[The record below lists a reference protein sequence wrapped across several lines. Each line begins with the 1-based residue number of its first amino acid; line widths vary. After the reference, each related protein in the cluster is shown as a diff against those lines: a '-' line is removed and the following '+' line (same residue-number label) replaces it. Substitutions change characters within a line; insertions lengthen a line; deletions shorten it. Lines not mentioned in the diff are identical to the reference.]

1 MNSNFKSIKYKWIY
15 NSVDKNLIEETA
27 YKHNMPK
34 PVAEL
39 MLKKGIS
46 SPDDIEAAVYCNN
59 KVCFPCSYFFYSFLI
74 KPIAFF

>member
-1 MNSNFKSIKYKWIY
+1 MIYHIKMNSNFKSIKYKWIY

-39 MLKKGIS
+39 MLKKEYHLQMIL
-46 SPDDIEAAVYCNN
+46 
-59 KVCFPCSYFFYSFLI
+59 KTFLT
-74 KPIAFF
+74 AL